1 MENREL
7 LKQILQL
14 PLRKWIVTKYGTFE
28 DIHKTSIAWFYESEE
43 MQQMYLHILKFYKD
57 FKTKK

>member
-14 PLRKWIVTKYGTFE
+14 PLRRWIITDYGTFQ
-28 DIHKTSIAWFYESEE
+28 DFHKSCMLMYDESEYINE
-43 MQQMYLHILKFYKD
+43 MYLHILKFYKD

>member
-14 PLRKWIVTKYGTFE
+14 PLRKWIITDYGTLQ
-28 DIHKTSIAWFYESEE
+28 DVHKTCILWYDESEQ

>member
-14 PLRKWIVTKYGTFE
+14 PLRRWIITDYGTFE
-28 DIHKTSIAWFYESEE
+28 NVHKTCILIYDESDYIKEL
-43 MQQMYLHILKFYKD
+43 YLHILKFYKD

>member
-14 PLRKWIVTKYGTFE
+14 PLRRWIITDYGTFQ
-28 DIHKTSIAWFYESEE
+28 DFHKSMILLYDESEE
-43 MQQMYLHILKFYKD
+43 MQQMYLHILKFYKE